1 MQARVS
7 KEGNKLSAWRMRI
20 LKRLKRARDR
30 SDKGFDKVR
39 SLEHLLNKSPASKS
53 SYRVI

>member
-7 KEGNKLSAWRMRI
+7 KEGNKLSACRMRR

-30 SDKGFDKVR
+30 SDNGFDKFR
-39 SLEHLLNKSPASKS
+39 SLEALLNKSPPSKS